1 MFLLQDV
8 GDGELPETLYL
19 SSENLSS
26 EGIFLLEA
34 GEDAFI
40 YAGKAVSPEALYQ
53 LFGVH
58 TVNEIHTNQVQ
69 RLEAP
74 FILFDSIL
82 RV

>member
-1 MFLLQDV
+1 M
-8 GDGELPETLYL
+8 LPETLYL